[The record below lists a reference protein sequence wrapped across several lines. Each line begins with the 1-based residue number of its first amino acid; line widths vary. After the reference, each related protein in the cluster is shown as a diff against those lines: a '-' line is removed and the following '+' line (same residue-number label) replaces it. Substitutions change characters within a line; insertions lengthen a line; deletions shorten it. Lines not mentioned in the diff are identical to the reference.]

1 MKRFMDLINAGLRH
15 SNPQVRKEA
24 EKLFKT
30 LFLLFGASLES
41 KLVDQKPQMVSKLM
55 QTAKQEAVGDTRQ
68 SMIHSTVPTRN
79 IESEESIQKQ
89 NVQRAQSMIR
99 DQLLSQS
106 NLKNVVEGI
115 EDHLQTL
122 RNPNTKKRL
131 EAIHEIKR
139 AVSKKIVG
147 VKMDSNKARELF
159 EPLAMLMRQL
169 LQDENS
175 EIYLESLNLL
185 KFIVSSLA
193 PSLST
198 LDLHLMM
205 GSFIG
210 IIVQNSASGS
220 NIRVQLSSDKV
231 IVFFAKHNN
240 IGPSI
245 VAKEINKNINK
256 INQAVLN
263 ASA

>member
-1 MKRFMDLINAGLRH
+1 M
-15 SNPQVRKEA
+15 
-24 EKLFKT
+24 
-30 LFLLFGASLES
+30 
-41 KLVDQKPQMVSKLM
+41 
-55 QTAKQEAVGDTRQ
+55 
-68 SMIHSTVPTRN
+68 PTRN
-79 IESEESIQKQ
+79 VESEESIQKQ

-106 NLKNVVEGI
+106 NLKLVVEGI

-139 AVSKKIVG
+139 AISKKIVG

-159 EPLAMLMRQL
+159 DPLSMLMRQL
-169 LQDENS
+169 LQDENPD
-175 EIYLESLNLL
+175 IYLESLNLL

-193 PSLST
+193 PSLSS

-220 NIRVQLSSDKV
+220 NMRVQLSSDKV

-245 VAKEINKNINK
+245 VAKEINKNIHK
-256 INQAVLN
+256 INQLVLN
-263 ASA
+263 ASAQKQEILNDKKVTLLRFYSILHLLLQQFSIVLCYQNDFYIQMLECIADSFIISTARNT